1 MAQQQVKADAFS
13 GPLTIVAVMGRVWMN
28 GFDQFLMIL
37 ALISINLG
45 VMNLL
50 PLAITDGGLLMFLA
64 LEKLR
69 GRPVSRNKQI
79 IIQKIAFAIFISFF
93 IFITFLDFEKIGLF
107 LK

>member
-1 MAQQQVKADAFS
+1 MTTSIFRYFKRMAQQQVKADAFS

-50 PLAITDGGLLMFLA
+50 PLAITDGGLCCLSL
-64 LEKLR
+64 
-69 GRPVSRNKQI
+69 
-79 IIQKIAFAIFISFF
+79 
-93 IFITFLDFEKIGLF
+93 
-107 LK
+107 